1 MLSIKEE
8 EQDILKNLGVSKNS
22 FPIDILLENDKEEKI
37 KFMLFSLERDLNK
50 SMPDTFK
57 RSLLNTRIK
66 ILDFQDNIEPKII
79 LDKQELETLLKSLD
93 YTEINTYIKNR
104 SLDDEIKIM
113 NLTKDFKNKLEMLS
127 ENKLPFEKKKED
139 IVIEDYPIENIEDVL
154 SILKK

>member
-1 MLSIKEE
+1 
-8 EQDILKNLGVSKNS
+8 
-22 FPIDILLENDKEEKI
+22 
-37 KFMLFSLERDLNK
+37 
-50 SMPDTFK
+50 
-57 RSLLNTRIK
+57 LNTRIK

-139 IVIEDYPIENIEDVL
+139 IVIEDYPSDDIQDFL
-154 SILKK
+154 STLKR